1 MNIQFQ
7 NPNSRSIYDLVGESE
22 ISVEPI
28 AGEIFDYDDSPL
40 VNMVMGLDSFE
51 LCVDPEVNTA
61 LLNSSSATRD
71 NPATDPVSV
80 EDLVSTE
87 IDESVLVE
95 SITVGNPEGVQFT
108 LNYAAG
114 TPQEVIDGVARAAE
128 IWSSKLSDRVN
139 LTIDL
144 TYNPDEPRVL
154 ANTVA
159 NQYPI
164 TYEKA
169 RQALIED
176 ATSDEDRLAI
186 ANLTDYDLNILMNNT
201 SENNGSDTP
210 YLDDNGGLNNSFVLL
225 NSANAKSL
233 GISIEEL
240 AEAQGVTP
248 ETLARLQSTVLD
260 SYPVDLEA
268 ADATIN
274 FNSDVNWDFDSSN
287 GIDLDA
293 VGFEATAVHELGHA
307 LGFLSS
313 ADLLDTAADPNLDL
327 LNLIATIL
335 PDDITDLVDLL
346 EIPGVDDAVLFVD
359 AIAVDRFVSENQYL
373 PQTLD
378 LFRYSPESFALG
390 AIDFTAGNIDGK
402 YFSID
407 GGVTEIAP
415 LSTGTTTGDFNQLS
429 HWQDGDSIGIMG
441 PGIFPGE
448 VSEITDTD
456 LLAFD
461 VIGWDLA

>member
-359 AIAVDRFVSENQYL
+359 AIAVDRFVSEN
-373 PQTLD
+373 
-378 LFRYSPESFALG
+378 
-390 AIDFTAGNIDGK
+390 
-402 YFSID
+402 
-407 GGVTEIAP
+407 
-415 LSTGTTTGDFNQLS
+415 
-429 HWQDGDSIGIMG
+429 
-441 PGIFPGE
+441 
-448 VSEITDTD
+448 
-456 LLAFD
+456 
-461 VIGWDLA
+461 